1 MRKRPVG
8 DPESSSDLDQLDDE
22 ARAIEG
28 PFSFLGD
35 AASLRAMAL
44 AMTIHVINQL
54 DRRSLLRVVN
64 VVSSH
69 FGARKTQSLF
79 TQYQRRPNV
88 SADLSSDSSDL

>member
-1 MRKRPVG
+1 MRKRPVP
-8 DPESSSDLDQLDDE
+8 DHESSSDLDQSDDE

-28 PFSFLGD
+28 PFPFLGE
-35 AASLRAMAL
+35 AATLRAMAL
-44 AMTIHVINQL
+44 AMVIHVVNQL

-64 VVSSH
+64 VVNSR